1 LNSRGDAAKLAA
13 MGIQYVSV
21 EDAIPRAG
29 LRMVVVGKVPSP
41 WGEAAK
47 GFFHIKGLDFAAVR
61 LAYDDPALT
70 AWAGQSSAPV
80 VFFDGEAPRSGWAE
94 ILMLAERLAP
104 SPPLLSLEPNARGR
118 EIELANAFCGERGL
132 GWTRRLQLVHAGAR
146 KIGGFP
152 ERVGAYLGGK
162 YGYDAAQAATYTP
175 RVCELLGRFAA
186 ALRASSGPYYFGERL
201 TAVDVYGATFMALFQ
216 PLPDAVCAM
225 DPWARAAFEYL
236 DAETRAALDP
246 VLLEHRDR
254 MYARHLAL
262 PLSL

>member
-1 LNSRGDAAKLAA
+1 
-13 MGIQYVSV
+13 VSV
-21 EDAIPRAG
+21 EEAIPRAG

-47 GFFHIKGLDFAAVR
+47 GFFHLKGLDFVAVR
-61 LAYDDPALT
+61 LAYDSPALK
-70 AWAGQSSAPV
+70 AWAGQTSGPV
-80 VFFDGEAPRSGWAE
+80 VLYDNEPPRSGWAE
-94 ILMLAERLAP
+94 ILMLAERLGPAP
-104 SPPLLSLEPNARGR
+104 PMLSLEPNERGR
-118 EIELANAFCGERGL
+118 ALELANLFCGERGL
-132 GWTRRLQLVHAGAR
+132 GWMRRLQLVHAGR
-146 KIGGFP
+146 QKIGGFP
-152 ERVGAYLGGK
+152 DRVASYLGGK

-216 PLPDAVCAM
+216 PLPDSVCAL

-236 DAETRAALDP
+236 YSETRAALDP